1 MNLKINDKVW
11 AITFDKTEV
20 PKTRAVTDFGAWNLF
35 RTQRPAL
42 SSHSIKELERLG
54 FSARKDKKK

>member
-11 AITFDKTEV
+11 AIIFDKTEV
-20 PKTRAVTDFGAWNLF
+20 PNTRAVTDFGAWNLF
-35 RTQRPAL
+35 RTQRHAL
-42 SSHSIKELERLG
+42 SDHSIKELERLG